1 MALWKKSLVTG
12 ELKVNCYLLGC
23 EASGQAMVIDPG
35 GKASRILELLA
46 EHDLTLKMVVNTHCH
61 FDHIGGNRS
70 LLEKT
75 QAELLIH
82 PADLAILRGASEH
95 AMRFGCQPIKPSPEP
110 TRLLQ
115 DGDIV
120 ELGEFQFRVIHVP
133 GHSPGGICLL
143 GEGQLF
149 AGDNLFAGSIGRTDL
164 PSGDQGALMKGLRD
178 RILTLPDEIIV
189 CPGHGPETTIGRER
203 RTNPYLRYIV

>member
-23 EASGQAMVIDPG
+23 EATGQAMVIDPG
-35 GKASRILELLA
+35 GKAPRILEILA
-46 EHDLTLKMVVNTHCH
+46 ENNFKLKMVVNTHGH
-61 FDHIGGNRS
+61 FDHIGGNQA
-70 LLEKT
+70 LVTET

-82 PADLAILRGASEH
+82 PADLPILRGASEH
-95 AMRFGCQPIKPSPEP
+95 AMRFGCQPIEPSPEP

-120 ELGEFQFRVIHVP
+120 ELGDFQFQVIHVP

-143 GEGQLF
+143 GEGFLF

-164 PSGDQGALMKGLRD
+164 PSGDQGALMKALRD

-189 CPGHGPETTIGRER
+189 CPGHGPETSIGRER